1 MVRRIVLGLTLCGA
15 MLASGCAHGCGSWCG
30 WWKRRCCNPCPPA
43 CPPAAGCNNNYV
55 NPAFVPAAPPPG
67 AVTAPPPGAVVA
79 PPNVSQFGPTP
90 DAVVP
95 QKPFYTN
102 GTYR

>member
-1 MVRRIVLGLTLCGA
+1 
-15 MLASGCAHGCGSWCG
+15 
-30 WWKRRCCNPCPPA
+30 
-43 CPPAAGCNNNYV
+43 V